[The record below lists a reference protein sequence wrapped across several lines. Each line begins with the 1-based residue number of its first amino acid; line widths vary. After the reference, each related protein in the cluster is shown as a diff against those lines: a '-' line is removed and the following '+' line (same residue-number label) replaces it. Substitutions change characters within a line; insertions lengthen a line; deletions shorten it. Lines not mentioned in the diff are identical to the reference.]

1 MIQTLPLPSE
11 LLDLIPD
18 AVCVVDADGRFLYV
32 SAAFERIFGYTR
44 AEVVGR
50 YVWDLLHPD
59 DHAVTRGQAEQI
71 MAGELQRHFRNR
83 YVHKDGHYVD
93 IQWSAR
99 WDPEHRVRI
108 ATAREVSDLRRAEQ
122 ALEHLASHDPLT
134 GLANR
139 LHLQT
144 ELKKALEYAQK
155 TGEKLSLLYLDLDG
169 FKEANDR
176 GGHVTG
182 DLVLCEVATRLQ
194 QAIRQGDLLARIGG
208 DEFVVLLP
216 SCQDAAAARK
226 VADLLRDR
234 LRLPFTLPD
243 GELKL
248 DASFGIANFPAD
260 GSDPNILLSRAD
272 QAMYAAKRVR
282 KEGNH
287 ISRPEAE

>member
-1 MIQTLPLPSE
+1 MTQTLPPPSE

-18 AVCVVDADGRFLYV
+18 AVCVVDAEGRFLYV

-59 DHAVTRGQAEQI
+59 DHAVTRGQAERI

-99 WDPEHRVRI
+99 WHPEHGVRI
-108 ATAREVSDLRRAEQ
+108 ATAREVTELRRAEQ
-122 ALEHLASHDPLT
+122 VLEHLASHDPLT

-139 LHLQT
+139 LHFQN
-144 ELKKALEYAQK
+144 ELKKALDYAQK

-169 FKEANDR
+169 FKQANDR

-182 DLVLCEVATRLQ
+182 DRVLCEVAGRLQ
-194 QAIRQGDLLARIGG
+194 KAIRQGDLLARIGG

-216 SCQDAAAARK
+216 SCQDAVAARK
-226 VADLLRDR
+226 VADTLRER
-234 LRLPFTLPD
+234 LRSPFMLPD

-282 KEGNH
+282 KEGSH
-287 ISRPEAE
+287 VTRP

>member
-1 MIQTLPLPSE
+1 MTQALPPPAE
-11 LLDLIPD
+11 LLDQLPD
-18 AVCVVDADGRFLYV
+18 AVCVVDAEGRFLYV

-50 YVWDLLHPD
+50 YVWDLLHPE
-59 DHAVTRGQAEQI
+59 DHAVTRQQAEQI

-108 ATAREVSDLRRAEQ
+108 ATAREVTELRRAEQ

-139 LHLQT
+139 LHLQN
-144 ELKKALEYAQK
+144 ELKKALDYAQK

-194 QAIRQGDLLARIGG
+194 QAVRQGDLLARIGG

-226 VADLLRDR
+226 VADMLRDR
-234 LRLPFTLPD
+234 LRSPFMLPD

-272 QAMYAAKRVR
+272 QAMYAAKRER
-282 KEGNH
+282 KADAH
-287 ISRPEAE
+287 VSRP

>member
-1 MIQTLPLPSE
+1 MTQTLPPPAE
-11 LLDLIPD
+11 LLDQLPD
-18 AVCVVDADGRFLYV
+18 AVCVVDAEGKFLYV
-32 SAAFERIFGYTR
+32 SGAFERIFGYT
-44 AEVVGR
+44 ADEVVGR
-50 YVWDLLHPD
+50 YVWDLLHPE
-59 DHAVTRGQAEQI
+59 DHSVTRGQAEQI

-93 IQWSAR
+93 IQWAAR

-108 ATAREVSDLRRAEQ
+108 ATAREVSELRRAEQ

-139 LHLQT
+139 LHLRN

-182 DLVLCEVATRLQ
+182 DLVLCEVASRLQ
-194 QAIRQGDLLARIGG
+194 QAVRQGDLLARIGG

-216 SCQDAAAARK
+216 SCQDAAAAHK
-226 VADLLRDR
+226 VAVMLRDLLRA
-234 LRLPFTLPD
+234 PFTLPD

-248 DASFGIANFPAD
+248 DASFGVANFPAD

-282 KEGNH
+282 KADAQV
-287 ISRPEAE
+287 SRPSTE